1 MSVEITIGDFLSGI
15 LPSLQ
20 TNRSFPGWPPDCFAL
35 CLALLKRTGAYTQLF
50 LDWPPSKTSEDPL
63 DEWTAGVS
71 ELAGKWRSTWQL
83 PFNDLATD
91 WQRVCDCFAHPLD
104 SVRQNRPLLEALIKL
119 VAVADEASE
128 SVGTPRDGESE
139 SEDEFLDSASALL
152 ETRNTLCKEIDPNRL
167 RVLPR
172 MHTPQNGLTDRS
184 LSLYLSLCDS
194 SEVVPRWLST
204 PFIQYESF
212 NLLIVPWPPEVLV
225 RHFRDVTSLAP
236 SQLPDDFGFFNYDS
250 SGADLDLAE
259 RVQALFAEAK
269 RKLGRIDGVLLP
281 ELAITDCQFRALRKS
296 LPSECFLVSG
306 IGSGPTTSQRGRN
319 EVRLSFPPLEDVV
332 QRKHHPWKL
341 TRGQVIQYG
350 LGGVLSP
357 SREWW
362 EFGDFTNRQLS
373 FISMSADLVLSVL
386 VCEDLARPDPVAN
399 MVRAVGPNLV
409 IALLM
414 DGPQIKE
421 RWSARYANVLA
432 DDPGCSVLS
441 FTSIGMAL
449 LSRPQSGPSRSRIV
463 AMWKDVFSSA
473 TEIELPI
480 GYDAVAISL
489 SIRYEEEYT
498 ADGRRDGA
506 SAAFPILSG
515 VHRIKGQE
523 PGAALLSSSH
533 TR

>member
-1 MSVEITIGDFLSGI
+1 
-15 LPSLQ
+15 
-20 TNRSFPGWPPDCFAL
+20 
-35 CLALLKRTGAYTQLF
+35 
-50 LDWPPSKTSEDPL
+50 
-63 DEWTAGVS
+63 
-71 ELAGKWRSTWQL
+71 
-83 PFNDLATD
+83 
-91 WQRVCDCFAHPLD
+91 
-104 SVRQNRPLLEALIKL
+104 
-119 VAVADEASE
+119 
-128 SVGTPRDGESE
+128 
-139 SEDEFLDSASALL
+139 
-152 ETRNTLCKEIDPNRL
+152 
-167 RVLPR
+167 
-172 MHTPQNGLTDRS
+172 
-184 LSLYLSLCDS
+184 
-194 SEVVPRWLST
+194 
-204 PFIQYESF
+204 
-212 NLLIVPWPPEVLV
+212 
-225 RHFRDVTSLAP
+225 
-236 SQLPDDFGFFNYDS
+236 
-250 SGADLDLAE
+250 
-259 RVQALFAEAK
+259 
-269 RKLGRIDGVLLP
+269 
-281 ELAITDCQFRALRKS
+281 
-296 LPSECFLVSG
+296 
-306 IGSGPTTSQRGRN
+306 
-319 EVRLSFPPLEDVV
+319 
-332 QRKHHPWKL
+332 
-341 TRGQVIQYG
+341 VIQYG

-498 ADGRRDGA
+498 ADGRGDGA

-515 VHRIKGQE
+515 VHPIKGQE
-523 PGAALLSSSH
+523 PRGIPPIFRS
-533 TR
+533 